1 MVSASKLNNLIKNG
15 QKQPPIQNN
24 REDSAVKPVLA
35 IASHEGNPHN
45 PKTWSGTSSN
55 IAKALEDLGINVLGI
70 NAHLNRYQKRAC
82 MLIHQMSG
90 LGSDFWGGPVFR
102 GESGKIIQRQVKA
115 LGCKKVLH
123 MGQLS
128 LPMPKI
134 NPGVEH
140 YLVCDRTRNL
150 WNKRSNL
157 EGYTPKM
164 LKIAERL
171 EWESFAQIKHFF
183 PLSEYVRDNLIDYYQ
198 IDPSRI
204 TVINTG
210 RGSLQPFYGEKD
222 YKNGH
227 ILFVAKD
234 RFEAK
239 GGPLLLEG
247 FKIAQQKNP
256 SLKLVIVGQE
266 NYKHL
271 NGVIPNLT
279 VHGFIPWGEELQ
291 NLFNTAALFAMPAI
305 NEAWGLVY
313 LEALATKNPILA
325 LNRTSLP
332 EITQNG
338 KYGFLMDEQTPER
351 MAELL
356 LEAFS
361 DSERLQKMGA
371 AGQKHCLQSYSW
383 QQTASKIASVMLDI
397 PASKLKA
404 KEFSLV

>member
-1 MVSASKLNNLIKNG
+1 MVIAAKLNKL
-15 QKQPPIQNN
+15 IQNSQTQSPVQQHPV
-24 REDSAVKPVLA
+24 DSAVKPVLA
-35 IASHEGNPHN
+35 IASHEGNPHS

-55 IAKALEDLGINVLGI
+55 IAKGLESLGITVLGI
-70 NAHLNRYQKRAC
+70 DAHLNRYQQRAS

-90 LGSDFWGGPVFR
+90 LGNDFWGGPVFR

-115 LGCKKVLH
+115 LGYKKVLH

-128 LPMPKI
+128 LPMPKV

-157 EGYTPKM
+157 DGYTPKM

-210 RGSLQPFYGEKD
+210 RGSLQPFYGGKD
-222 YKNGH
+222 YQNGH

-266 NYKHL
+266 KYKHL

-291 NLFNTAALFAMPAI
+291 NLFNTAALFAMPAV

-313 LEALATKNPILA
+313 LEALATKNPIVG
-325 LNRTSLP
+325 LNCTSLP

-338 KYGFLMDEQTPER
+338 KYGFLLDEQTPER
-351 MAELL
+351 MAEVLL
-356 LEAFS
+356 DAFS
-361 DSERLQKMGA
+361 DPERLRKMGA
-371 AGQKHCLQSYSW
+371 AGQQHCLESYSW
-383 QQTASKIASVMLDI
+383 EQTASKIASVMLDI

-404 KEFSLV
+404 EEFSLV